1 VIYPW
6 IKVVHLFAVIAWM
19 VGLFYLPR
27 LFVYHSQQV
36 AGSDADKVFGVMER
50 RLLRII
56 MRPAA
61 VVMLL
66 SGSALVHVQGL
77 GFADRWLLAKLA
89 GVFGLVV
96 MHGLME
102 RWAKMFGRGERVHS
116 ERFFRIINEVP
127 SILLIWILIWVV
139 VRPFS

>member
-1 VIYPW
+1 MIYPW

-27 LFVYHSQQV
+27 LFVYHSQQAV
-36 AGSDADKVFGVMER
+36 GSDADTVFGVMES

-61 VVMLL
+61 VVTVL
-66 SGSALVHVQGL
+66 SGSALVHVEGL
-77 GFADRWLLAKLA
+77 GFSDVWLVAKLA
-89 GVFGLVV
+89 GVVGLVLL
-96 MHGLME
+96 HGFLE
-102 RWAKMFGRGERVHS
+102 RWAMSFGRGERVHS
-116 ERFFRIINEVP
+116 ERFFRFINEVP
-127 SILLIWILIWVV
+127 SVALIWILIWVV